1 MGYGVVVDDTWIVQ
15 SHHGP
20 FDPESA
26 LRPGDAE
33 EGKGKSFD
41 HWDLVKER
49 NGISHAELLAELRFK
64 QDADGDG
71 LRNFVVSGGKT
82 SGVKT
87 TTGRGD
93 MESLVEESEMAGV
106 IWEDTN
112 ED

>member
-1 MGYGVVVDDTWIVQ
+1 M
-15 SHHGP
+15 
-20 FDPESA
+20 
-26 LRPGDAE
+26 
-33 EGKGKSFD
+33 
-41 HWDLVKER
+41 KER

-112 ED
+112 EDGTSFDDTHVTMTEEEKGREKA